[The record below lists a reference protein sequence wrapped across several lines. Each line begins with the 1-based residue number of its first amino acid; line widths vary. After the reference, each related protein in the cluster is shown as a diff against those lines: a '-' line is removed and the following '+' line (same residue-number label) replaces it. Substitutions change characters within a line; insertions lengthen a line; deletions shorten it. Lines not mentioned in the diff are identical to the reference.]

1 MADYRFL
8 TTWVIEAPVERVF
21 EAIHASEAWP
31 QWWKGVE
38 EVERE
43 EPGDADGVGALD
55 RYVWKSRLPYRLE
68 FRMRITR
75 VERPKLLEGEAVG
88 ELEGMGRWRL
98 FESDGT
104 TAVIYEWHV
113 RTTERWMN
121 ALAPVARPFFA
132 WNHDVV
138 MRQGGEGLARLLG
151 APLIVG
157 D

>member
-1 MADYRFL
+1 MAGYRFL
-8 TTWVIEAPVERVF
+8 TTWVVAAPIDRVF
-21 EAIHASEAWP
+21 DAIHDNASWP
-31 QWWKGVE
+31 SWWKGVE

-55 RYVWKSRLPYRLE
+55 RFVWKSRLPYRLE

-75 VERPKLLEGEAVG
+75 VERPRLLEGEAVG
-88 ELEGMGRWRL
+88 ELEGEGRWRL
-98 FESDGT
+98 YEGDGE
-104 TAVIYEWHV
+104 TAVIYEWNV
-113 RTTERWMN
+113 RTTEPWMN
-121 ALAPVARPFFA
+121 VLAPVARPFFA

-151 APLIVG
+151 APLIVS

>member
-1 MADYRFL
+1 MAGYRFL
-8 TTWVIEAPVERVF
+8 TTWVLAAPIERVF
-21 EAIHASEAWP
+21 DAIHDSEAWP
-31 QWWKGVE
+31 SWWKGVE

-75 VERPKLLEGEAVG
+75 VERPHFMEGEAVG
-88 ELEGMGRWRL
+88 ELQGEGRWRL
-98 FESDGT
+98 FEGDDGT
-104 TAVIYEWHV
+104 AVVYEWNV

-121 ALAPVARPFFA
+121 VLAPVARPFFA

-151 APLIVG
+151 APLLVS

>member
-1 MADYRFL
+1 MAGYSFL
-8 TTWVIEAPVERVF
+8 TTWVLGAPVERVF
-21 EAIHASEAWP
+21 DAIHDSRSWP
-31 QWWKGVE
+31 SWWKGVE

-75 VERPKLLEGEAVG
+75 VERPRLMEGQAVG
-88 ELEGMGRWRL
+88 ELQGTGRWRL
-98 FESDGT
+98 FDSDDG
-104 TAVIYEWHV
+104 TAVIYEWNV
-113 RTTERWMN
+113 ATTERWMN
-121 ALAPVARPFFA
+121 VLAPVARPFFA

-138 MRQGGEGLARLLG
+138 MRQGGAGLARLLG
-151 APLIVG
+151 APLLVS